1 MFEKEIVVD
10 GRAHMFG
17 RLASIVAKE
26 IMNGQKVVIV
36 RAERINISGSLFRNK
51 LKYMEFLNKTR
62 NANPR
67 RGHVHYRSPAR
78 MFWRA
83 VRGMLKH
90 KSNRG
95 MEALGRM
102 KIFEGIPYP
111 YDHKK
116 RMVIPGALKTLR
128 LKNHRKHCLLGDL
141 SSQVGWTKQ
150 SIVNELEEK
159 RKVKSKKFYVKKV
172 AKIDARKKAGN
183 SASLKKINEELVK
196 LGY

>member
-26 IMNGQKVVIV
+26 LLNGQKVAVV
-36 RAERINISGSLFRNK
+36 RTEQINISGSLFRNK

-67 RGHVHYRSPAR
+67 RGHVHYRSPSR

-90 KSNRG
+90 KSHRG
-95 MEALGRM
+95 MAALG
-102 KIFEGIPYP
+102 KLKLFEGIPYP

-116 RMVIPGALKTLR
+116 RMVVPGALKTLR
-128 LKNHRKHCLLGDL
+128 LKNHRKNCLLGDL
-141 SSQVGWTKQ
+141 ATKVGWTKKD
-150 SIVNELEEK
+150 IIATLEEQ
-159 RKVKSKKFYVKKV
+159 RKVKSKKFHEKKV
-172 AKIDARKKAGN
+172 AKIDARKKAGQ
-183 SASLKKINEELVK
+183 SSSLKKINDELTK